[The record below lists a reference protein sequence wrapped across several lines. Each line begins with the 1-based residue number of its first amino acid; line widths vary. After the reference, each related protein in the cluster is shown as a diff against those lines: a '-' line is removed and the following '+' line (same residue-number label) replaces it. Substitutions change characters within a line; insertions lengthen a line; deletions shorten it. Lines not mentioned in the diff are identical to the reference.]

1 MHLQKCLTFG
11 VHITLSQRPVF
22 LFSEV
27 YMKKGK
33 KLCQVLIPLFG
44 AVTVII
50 LFRCVLFI
58 GYVPTSSMEPTLKT
72 GSVLLEIRI
81 IGSIETGDIIVFR
94 HNERLFVKRVAAVG
108 GDMIEHD
115 GQLVTVPVDCFY
127 VLGDNT
133 EHSYDSRYW
142 VCPFVT
148 LKDIVAKVCAE

>member
-1 MHLQKCLTFG
+1 
-11 VHITLSQRPVF
+11 
-22 LFSEV
+22 
-27 YMKKGK
+27 MKKSK
-33 KLCQVLIPLFG
+33 KLCQVLIPLFV

-72 GSVLLEIRI
+72 GSVLLGITM

-94 HNERLFVKRVAAVG
+94 HNERLFVKRVAVVG
-108 GDMIEHD
+108 GDMIEYD

-133 EHSYDSRYW
+133 EYSYDSGYW

-148 LKDIVAKVCAE
+148 LRDIVAKVCTE

>member
-1 MHLQKCLTFG
+1 
-11 VHITLSQRPVF
+11 
-22 LFSEV
+22 
-27 YMKKGK
+27 MKKGK

-72 GSVLLEIRI
+72 GSVLLGIRI

-94 HNERLFVKRVAAVG
+94 HNEKLFVKRVAAVG

-133 EHSYDSRYW
+133 EHSYDSRY
-142 VCPFVT
+142 C
-148 LKDIVAKVCAE
+148 DIEGYCDKSMC

>member
-1 MHLQKCLTFG
+1 
-11 VHITLSQRPVF
+11 
-22 LFSEV
+22 
-27 YMKKGK
+27 MKKGK
-33 KLCQVLIPLFG
+33 KLCQVLIPLFV

-50 LFRCVLFI
+50 LFRCVFFI
-58 GYVPTSSMEPTLKT
+58 GYVPTFSMEPTLKT
-72 GSVLLEIRI
+72 GSVLLGIRI

-94 HNERLFVKRVAAVG
+94 HNERLFVKQVAAVG

-133 EHSYDSRYW
+133 EHSYDSRCW

-148 LKDIVAKVCAE
+148 LKDIVAKVCTE

>member
-1 MHLQKCLTFG
+1 M
-11 VHITLSQRPVF
+11 
-22 LFSEV
+22 
-27 YMKKGK
+27 
-33 KLCQVLIPLFG
+33 
-44 AVTVII
+44 
-50 LFRCVLFI
+50 LFI
-58 GYVPTSSMEPTLKT
+58 GYVPTSSIEPTLKA
-72 GSVLLEIRI
+72 GSVLLGIRI
-81 IGSIETGDIIVFR
+81 IGSIGTGDIIVFR

-108 GDMIEHD
+108 GDMIEYD

>member
-1 MHLQKCLTFG
+1 
-11 VHITLSQRPVF
+11 
-22 LFSEV
+22 
-27 YMKKGK
+27 MKKGK

-72 GSVLLEIRI
+72 GSVLLGIRI

-94 HNERLFVKRVAAVG
+94 HNEKLFVKRVAAVG
-108 GDMIEHD
+108 GDIIEEN
-115 GQLVTVPVDCFY
+115 GQTLTVPAECFY

-133 EHSYDSRYW
+133 EHSYDSRCW
-142 VCPFVT
+142 KEPFVERQDV
-148 LKDIVAKVCAE
+148 LAVVIIP

>member
-1 MHLQKCLTFG
+1 
-11 VHITLSQRPVF
+11 
-22 LFSEV
+22 
-27 YMKKGK
+27 MKKGK

-50 LFRCVLFI
+50 MFRCVLFM
-58 GYVPTSSMEPTLKT
+58 GYVPISSMEPTLKT
-72 GSVLLEIRI
+72 GSVHLGIRI

-94 HNERLFVKRVAAVG
+94 HNEKLFVKRVAAVG

-127 VLGDNT
+127 LLGDNT
-133 EHSYDSRYW
+133 GHSYDSRYW

-148 LKDIVAKVCAE
+148 LKDTVAKVCTE